1 MSAGTES
8 PPLEA
13 TGEHQPIGAAS
24 KDGKPLAEGVKDA
37 QQRATYFGGD
47 STDSNPQSGKGVSA
61 EAIAGADK
69 SGKDVES
76 KDRHS

>member
-24 KDGKPLAEGVKDA
+24 KSGQPLPEGVKDT
-37 QQRATYFGGD
+37 QQRGQYFGGEETKD
-47 STDSNPQSGKGVSA
+47 TKTSGSGASA
-61 EAIAGADK
+61 EAIAAAEK
-69 SGKDVES
+69 SAKDVES
-76 KDRHS
+76 KQPK